1 MKINSKI
8 SKEAKMVEMKM
19 TKTMEKEIF
28 RKVTLMTLKE
38 NNKLVNMNKN
48 MVQVVHTITEKKL
61 LRLNNDNL
69 CNYK

>member
-38 NNKLVNMNKN
+38 NNKLVNMNTN
-48 MVQVVHTITEKKL
+48 MV
-61 LRLNNDNL
+61 
-69 CNYK
+69 